1 MIWILIVAGV
11 ISSALGEAIDAVAI
25 LAIGR
30 PQRRD
35 RLLSGIRREKSIAT
49 LKQLTAPEAA
59 VRREG
64 KVLLIPA
71 AEIVTGDILVRAAVE
86 LIAADIR
93 LLAAS
98 ALECTE
104 AVLTG
109 ESKVVKKSPAMLAAA
124 EVPVGDCTNR
134 VFMGT
139 GVATSSGE
147 GVVVATAM
155 QTALGR
161 IAGSRQRCERLLR
174 QTNQFAGASFPNFPG
189 PVRLGEERAPNRH
202 KIEISQEPD
211 RSHGDT
217 DSTRQFFA
225 QPAKF
230 KSESANSVSQNRRC
244 EQWKIST
251 LASVSG
257 TNHCSISCG
266 MVASLA
272 VKP

>member
-161 IAGSRQRCERLLR
+161 IAGLLDVAGVTTALR
-174 QTNQFAGASFPNFPG
+174 APPSSNQSVRRSVLPELSGSSPPRRGAGAQPPQDRNLP
-189 PVRLGEERAPNRH
+189 RARPIPR
-202 KIEISQEPD
+202 
-211 RSHGDT
+211 
-217 DSTRQFFA
+217 
-225 QPAKF
+225 
-230 KSESANSVSQNRRC
+230 
-244 EQWKIST
+244 
-251 LASVSG
+251 
-257 TNHCSISCG
+257 
-266 MVASLA
+266 
-272 VKP
+272 